1 MNIRTVR
8 ATANNLIEAM
18 EIARRQNINVMVF
31 ELRKNDRENATKT
44 AKRYN
49 EEIDGLVKMLCTL
62 YITCLDNYDKYSEE
76 LNERMR
82 YVNNLRTSIWDAYDV
97 IESEKTA

>member
-18 EIARRQNINVMVF
+18 EIARKQTINVMVF
-31 ELRKNDRENATKT
+31 ELRKNDRESAIKT

-62 YITCLDNYDKYSEE
+62 YITCLDNYDRYTNE
-76 LNERMR
+76 LNEKMD
-82 YVNNLRTSIWDAYDV
+82 YANDLRTSIWDAED
-97 IESEKTA
+97 IINAQ

>member
-8 ATANNLIEAM
+8 TTTNNLIEAM
-18 EIARRQNINVMVF
+18 EIARKQNINVMVF
-31 ELRKNDRENATKT
+31 ELRKNDRESAEKT

-49 EEIDGLVKMLCTL
+49 DEIDGLVKMLCTL
-62 YITCLDNYDKYSEE
+62 YITCLDNYDRYSKELEE
-76 LNERMR
+76 KMR

-97 IESEKTA
+97 IEAEQTA

>member
-18 EIARRQNINVMVF
+18 EIARKQNINVMVF
-31 ELRKNDRENATKT
+31 EIRKGERESATKT

-49 EEIDGLVKMLCTL
+49 EEIDGLVKILCTL
-62 YITCLDNYDKYSEE
+62 YITCLDNYDRYNKE
-76 LNERMR
+76 LEERMA
-82 YVNNLRTSIWDAYDV
+82 YVNTLRTSIWDAYDI
-97 IESEKTA
+97 IESERTA

>member
-18 EIARRQNINVMVF
+18 EIARKQNINVMVF

-97 IESEKTA
+97 IEAEKTA

>member
-8 ATANNLIEAM
+8 ATTNNMIEAM
-18 EIARRQNINVMVF
+18 KIARKQNINVMIF
-31 ELRKNDRENATKT
+31 ELRKNDRESATKT

-62 YITCLDNYDKYSEE
+62 YITCLDNYDRYSEE
-76 LNERMR
+76 LNEKID

-97 IESEKTA
+97 IEAEQTA

>member
-8 ATANNLIEAM
+8 ATANNMIEAM
-18 EIARRQNINVMVF
+18 EIARKQNINVMVF
-31 ELRKNDRENATKT
+31 ELRKNDRESATKT

-62 YITCLDNYDKYSEE
+62 YITCLDNYDRYTEE

-82 YVNNLRTSIWDAYDV
+82 YVNDLRTSIWDAEDI
-97 IESEKTA
+97 IESERTA

>member
-18 EIARRQNINVMVF
+18 EIARKQNINVMVF
-31 ELRKNDRENATKT
+31 ELRKNDRESATKT
-44 AKRYN
+44 AKRHN

-62 YITCLDNYDKYSEE
+62 YITCLDNYDRYSEE
-76 LNERMR
+76 LNKKME
-82 YVNNLRTSIWDAYDV
+82 YVNGLRTSIWDAYDI
-97 IESEKTA
+97 IEEEKTA

>member
-18 EIARRQNINVMVF
+18 EIARKQNINVMVF
-31 ELRKNDRENATKT
+31 ELRKNDRESATKT

-49 EEIDGLVKMLCTL
+49 EEIDGLVKILCTL
-62 YITCLDNYDKYSEE
+62 YITCLDNYDRYSKE
-76 LNERMR
+76 LEERMR
-82 YVNNLRTSIWDAYDV
+82 YVNDLRTSIWDAYDV
-97 IESEKTA
+97 LEGERTA

>member
-18 EIARRQNINVMVF
+18 EIARKQNINVMVF
-31 ELRKNDRENATKT
+31 ELRKNDRESATKT

-49 EEIDGLVKMLCTL
+49 EEIDGVVKMLCTL
-62 YITCLDNYDKYSEE
+62 YITCLDNYDRYSKE
-76 LNERMR
+76 LEERMT
-82 YVNNLRTSIWDAYDV
+82 YVNNLRTSIWDAED
-97 IESEKTA
+97 IINEQ

>member
-18 EIARRQNINVMVF
+18 EIARKQNINVMVF
-31 ELRKNDRENATKT
+31 ELRKNDCESATKT

-62 YITCLDNYDKYSEE
+62 YITCLDNYDRYTEE

-82 YVNNLRTSIWDAYDV
+82 YVNDLRTSIWDAEDV
-97 IESEKTA
+97 IEAEKTA

>member
-18 EIARRQNINVMVF
+18 EIARKQNINVMVF
-31 ELRKNDRENATKT
+31 ELRKNDRESATKT

-62 YITCLDNYDKYSEE
+62 YITCLDNYDRYSKE
-76 LNERMR
+76 LEERMT
-82 YVNNLRTSIWDAYDV
+82 YVNNLRTSIWDAED
-97 IESEKTA
+97 IINEQ

>member
-18 EIARRQNINVMVF
+18 EIARKQNINVMVF

-82 YVNNLRTSIWDAYDV
+82 YVNDLRTSIWDAYDV

>member
-18 EIARRQNINVMVF
+18 EIARKQNINVMIF
-31 ELRKNDRENATKT
+31 ELRKNDRESATKT

-49 EEIDGLVKMLCTL
+49 DEIDGLVKILCTL
-62 YITCLDNYDKYSEE
+62 YITCLDNYDRYSKE
-76 LNERMR
+76 LEERMR
-82 YVNNLRTSIWDAYDV
+82 YVNDLRTSIWDAYDA
-97 IESEKTA
+97 IEAEETA

>member
-8 ATANNLIEAM
+8 ATANNMIEAM
-18 EIARRQNINVMVF
+18 EIARKQNINVMIF
-31 ELRKNDRENATKT
+31 ELRKSDRESATNT

-62 YITCLDNYDKYSEE
+62 YITCLDNYDKYSKE
-76 LNERMR
+76 LEERMR
-82 YVNNLRTSIWDAYDV
+82 YVNTLRTSVWDAYDM
-97 IESEKTA
+97 IESERTA

>member
-8 ATANNLIEAM
+8 ATTNNLIEAM
-18 EIARRQNINVMVF
+18 EIARKQNINVMIF
-31 ELRKNDRENATKT
+31 ELRKNDRESATKT

-62 YITCLDNYDKYSEE
+62 YITCLDNYDRYSDE
-76 LNERMR
+76 LNEKMD

-97 IESEKTA
+97 LEAEQTE

>member
-8 ATANNLIEAM
+8 TTTNNLIEAM
-18 EIARRQNINVMVF
+18 EIARKQNINVMVF
-31 ELRKNDRENATKT
+31 ELRKNDRESAEKT

-49 EEIDGLVKMLCTL
+49 DESDGLVKMLCTL
-62 YITCLDNYDKYSEE
+62 YITCLDNYDRYSKELEE
-76 LNERMR
+76 KMR

-97 IESEKTA
+97 IEAEQTA

>member
-8 ATANNLIEAM
+8 ATANNMIEAM

-31 ELRKNDRENATKT
+31 ELRKNDREGAIKT
-44 AKRYN
+44 AKRYD

-62 YITCLDNYDKYSEE
+62 YITCLDNYDRYTEE
-76 LNERMR
+76 LNAKMD
-82 YVNNLRTSIWDAYDV
+82 YVNNLRTSIWDAEDV
-97 IESEKTA
+97 IEAEKTA